1 LLLGGQFTKA
11 GAGQVIIQD
20 GTVAMTKDGDPDGA
34 MKTSYDRIS
43 YKEQAEIDAKFKEF
57 RKDVDGVIGDASK
70 LQTDK
75 PKPNMSFGIGEDVN
89 NPNIYVSSGLEGQEP
104 FNVKDV
110 YLPNVSNKD

>member
-1 LLLGGQFTKA
+1 
-11 GAGQVIIQD
+11 
-20 GTVAMTKDGDPDGA
+20 MTKDGDPDGA

-75 PKPNMSFGIGEDVN
+75 PKPNMSFGIGEDLN
-89 NPNIYVSSGLEGQEP
+89 NLIFMSLQAKLER
-104 FNVKDV
+104 KH
-110 YLPNVSNKD
+110 LM